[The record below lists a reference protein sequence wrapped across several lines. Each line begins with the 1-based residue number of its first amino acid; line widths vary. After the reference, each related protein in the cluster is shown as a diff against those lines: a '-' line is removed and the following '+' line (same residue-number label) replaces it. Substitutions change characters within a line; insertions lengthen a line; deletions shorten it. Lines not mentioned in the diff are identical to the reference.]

1 VKPLRLIAGCTVL
14 IALALLAASAQ
25 KPPAAVMAALQT
37 PDPTQFRIEG
47 ELKSKSPTLWVVGEY
62 NLLVDGQTQIIEK
75 HGSAEVGAWLIIW
88 AVGNPSGAARA
99 DVIVVD
105 RPGSTS
111 SPIVQFTDL
120 LNKISGEW
128 WVVGQELVHV
138 GPGIAPS
145 PLPPLGSLVSV
156 TAEQKDM
163 VLEAIRIQVPVT
175 DPSQIP
181 NDFEG
186 TIEEIEPDRWK
197 VDGRWVKVS
206 GGTEIDGLPAVGKH
220 AEIRA
225 LIEGDQSLLAVRIR
239 IPEKLEVSIGALVN
253 DISAQAS
260 GAGAWEVSVFPDQQ
274 YSDPYSATVHLD
286 GYTLVEESRAVA
298 MPGQWADLRAELVS
312 PGEFQAQV
320 IRLEETVPITET
332 GSLQQAATASGAGGW
347 ARIGGRTVWFPGQ
360 MARGVSAAT
369 GGQGEVLIEG
379 LLLGNGVIWAQR
391 VVPIESP

>member
-1 VKPLRLIAGCTVL
+1 
-14 IALALLAASAQ
+14 
-25 KPPAAVMAALQT
+25 
-37 PDPTQFRIEG
+37 
-47 ELKSKSPTLWVVGEY
+47 
-62 NLLVDGQTQIIEK
+62 
-75 HGSAEVGAWLIIW
+75 
-88 AVGNPSGAARA
+88 
-99 DVIVVD
+99 
-105 RPGSTS
+105 
-111 SPIVQFTDL
+111 
-120 LNKISGEW
+120 
-128 WVVGQELVHV
+128 
-138 GPGIAPS
+138 
-145 PLPPLGSLVSV
+145 V

-175 DPSQIP
+175 DPSRVP

-186 TIEEIEPDRWK
+186 TIEEMEPDRWK
-197 VDGRWVKVS
+197 VDGRWVKVTKD
-206 GGTEIDGLPAVGKH
+206 TEIDGLPAVDKH
-220 AEIRA
+220 AEVRA
-225 LIEGDQSLLAVRIR
+225 LLEEDHSLLAVRIR

-298 MPGQWADLRAELVS
+298 MPGQWADLRVEPVS
-312 PGEFQAQV
+312 AGEFQAQV

-347 ARIGGRTVWFPGQ
+347 ARIGDRTVWLPGQ

-391 VVPIESP
+391 LVPIQSP

>member
-14 IALALLAASAQ
+14 IALALLVASAQ
-25 KPPAAVMAALQT
+25 KPPAAVIAALQT

-62 NLLVDGQTQIIEK
+62 SLLVDGQTQIIEK
-75 HGSAEVGAWLIIW
+75 HGAAEVGAWLIVW
-88 AVGNPSGAARA
+88 AVSDPSGASKA

-105 RPGSTS
+105 RPGGTS
-111 SPIVQFTDL
+111 SPSVQFTDI

-138 GPGIAPS
+138 SPGIS
-145 PLPPLGSLVSV
+145 PNPIPPVGSLVSV
-156 TAEQKDM
+156 TAVRKDM

-181 NDFEG
+181 HDFEG
-186 TIEEIEPDRWK
+186 TIEEMEPGRWK
-197 VDGRWVKVS
+197 VDGRWVKLTDDTIIY
-206 GGTEIDGLPAVGKH
+206 GMPAVGKH
-220 AEIRA
+220 AEVRA
-225 LIEGDQSLLAVRIR
+225 LLQEDESLLAVYIR
-239 IPEKLEVSIGALVN
+239 IPEKVEVSLGALVN
-253 DISAQAS
+253 DISAQVS
-260 GAGAWEVSVFPDQQ
+260 GAEAWEVSVFPDQM
-274 YSDPYSATVHLD
+274 YGDPYSATVHLD
-286 GYTLVEESRAVA
+286 GDTMVEESRAIA
-298 MPGQWADLRAELVS
+298 MPGQWADLRAEPIS

-320 IRLEETVPITET
+320 IRLDQTVQISQT

-391 VVPIESP
+391 LVPIQSP